1 VRSPRRPVALAAAI
15 GVVVASCAVAGVF
28 ALAADD
34 EPATDG
40 EFVLDQPGVY
50 QEPVDTAELHG
61 MALPDVV
68 LHDADGVARSISS
81 FEGRPLVVNLWYS
94 ACAPCAREL
103 IDFAEVSAE
112 VAGEVQFVGIDPQ
125 DDATSMREFADARG
139 VTYPLLLD
147 TELRFVS
154 EVPIAAYPTT
164 LFVSSDG
171 VIVHQ
176 TNAIDADELR
186 ATIEEVF

>member
-1 VRSPRRPVALAAAI
+1 
-15 GVVVASCAVAGVF
+15 VVVASCAVAGVF
-28 ALAADD
+28 ALAGDA

-40 EFVLDQPGVY
+40 DFVLDQPGIY
-50 QEPVDTAELHG
+50 QEPVTTAALHG
-61 MALPDVV
+61 VALPDVV
-68 LHDADGVARSISS
+68 LHDADGVARPLAS
-81 FEGRPLVVNLWYS
+81 FVGRPLVVNLWYS

-103 IDFAEVSAE
+103 VDFAEVSAE
-112 VAGEVQFVGIDPQ
+112 LAGQVQFVGIDPQ
-125 DDATSMREFADARG
+125 DDATSMRQFADARG

-147 TELRFVS
+147 TDLQFVS
-154 EVPIAAYPTT
+154 EIPIAAYPTT

-186 ATIEEVF
+186 ATIAEVF